1 MSLTV
6 KAFLVKQQ
14 GENEIRRFPIPADV
28 SSNFDYLKKKI
39 AEIFPN
45 LGQGNFVLYWKDS
58 DGDNVNFSTDE
69 ELVEALGFVN
79 DGLFR
84 VYIKELPRE
93 ANLDDDSKGQVHPGV
108 ICDGC
113 EGPVCGARYKCMVCP
128 DYDLC
133 STCEG
138 RGIHGEHDMMKLT
151 TPVGQSSGPNFM
163 GPFGMFGPSGPGPQG
178 PPPHC
183 GPFGQGPQG
192 PHGFVPPPHFRRWMQ
207 RFMRR
212 WHNRNNGCGQDQ
224 GENQPT
230 EEKAEKPET
239 EEQDDEGATPEEDYL
254 RNVGES
260 VQAMLDPFG
269 IDVCVDIEHGGKR
282 SRCRGSGRGGSAGRG
297 GSTGRCGSGG
307 RPYRGC
313 WKNYGSGCSGKWGGS
328 DTRTETKDTKT
339 EDKPLDAE
347 VPQQSVKPMETQ
359 VTQPPTANKPNESEA
374 TAKPAENPMSPMMV
388 DPNKETEDWT
398 VLSPADTMT
407 GPPSPQPP
415 PTGGATEPPPQPQPA
430 VLIYPPA
437 DPKIAEALQQMLGM
451 GFHNEG
457 GWLTRLLQ
465 EKNGD
470 IGKVL
475 DAIQPRRNNRT
486 TEGGYMA

>member
-14 GENEIRRFPIPADV
+14 GENEIRRFPVPADV

-39 AEIFPN
+39 SEIFPN
-45 LGQGNFVLYWKDS
+45 LGQGNFVLYWKDG

-69 ELVEALGFVN
+69 ELVEALGFVS

-93 ANLDDDSKGQVHPGV
+93 ANLDDDSKGQIHPGIV
-108 ICDGC
+108 CDGC
-113 EGPVCGARYKCMVCP
+113 EGPVCGVRYKCMVCP

-138 RGIHGEHDMMKLT
+138 SGIHGEHHMMKLT
-151 TPVGQSSGPNFM
+151 TPVGQCGGPNFI
-163 GPFGMFGPSGPGPQG
+163 GPFGVFGPHG
-178 PPPHC
+178 PPPNC

-192 PHGFVPPPHFRRWMQ
+192 GPHGFVPPPHLRRWMQ

-239 EEQDDEGATPEEDYL
+239 EEQDEEGATPEEDYL

-269 IDVCVDIEHGGKR
+269 IDVSVDIEHGGKR
-282 SRCRGSGRGGSAGRG
+282 SKCRGGGRGARCGSAGR
-297 GSTGRCGSGG
+297 
-307 RPYRGC
+307 PNKGC
-313 WKNYGSGCSGKWGGS
+313 WKGYGGNGSGCRWGGS
-328 DTRTETKDTKT
+328 DTKPQPKNTKT
-339 EDKPLDAE
+339 EDKPMDAE
-347 VPQQSVKPMETQ
+347 VPQQSTKPMETQ
-359 VTQPPTANKPNESEA
+359 GTQPPKPMESEA

-388 DPNKETEDWT
+388 DPNKESDDWT
-398 VLSPADTMT
+398 VLSPADTVT
-407 GPPSPQPP
+407 GPPPQQPP
-415 PTGGATEPPPQPQPA
+415 NSGATAPPPQPQPTE
-430 VLIYPPA
+430 LIYPPA

-457 GWLTRLLQ
+457 GWLTRLLE

-475 DAIQPRRNNRT
+475 DAIQPKRNNRT
-486 TEGGYMA
+486 TDGGYMA